1 MRQLVYFKMG
11 WKTGLGWRNT
21 CTTNTLATRNKLRK
35 IVRRFRCIGV
45 IIFVK
50 VFRRDVVTAGIV
62 VLLGVVL
69 LGVVHIHPAFILIL
83 FLIILFILILFILP
97 GRIIV
102 IFLNTTPKWISINF
116 VVPVEFWGRFGFV
129 LKG

>member
-1 MRQLVYFKMG
+1 
-11 WKTGLGWRNT
+11 
-21 CTTNTLATRNKLRK
+21 LAIRNKFRK

-45 IIFVK
+45 IVFVK

-62 VLLGVVL
+62 VLDLVVL
-69 LGVVHIHPAFILIL
+69 DLGVVHIHPAFILFIL
-83 FLIILFILILFILP
+83 FLIILFTLILFILP

-102 IFLNTTPKWISINF
+102 IFLDTTLKWISINF

>member
-1 MRQLVYFKMG
+1 M
-11 WKTGLGWRNT
+11 

-45 IIFVK
+45 IVFVK

-62 VLLGVVL
+62 VLLGVV
-69 LGVVHIHPAFILIL
+69 HIHPAFILFIV
-83 FLIILFILILFILP
+83 FILILFILP

-102 IFLNTTPKWISINF
+102 IFLNTTPKRISINF

>member
-1 MRQLVYFKMG
+1 
-11 WKTGLGWRNT
+11 
-21 CTTNTLATRNKLRK
+21 LAIRNKFRK

-45 IIFVK
+45 IVFVK

-62 VLLGVVL
+62 VLLGVV
-69 LGVVHIHPAFILIL
+69 HIHPAFILFIL

-102 IFLNTTPKWISINF
+102 IFLNTTPKRISINF

>member
-1 MRQLVYFKMG
+1 
-11 WKTGLGWRNT
+11 
-21 CTTNTLATRNKLRK
+21 LAIRNKFRK

-45 IIFVK
+45 IVFVK

-62 VLLGVVL
+62 VLV
-69 LGVVHIHPAFILIL
+69 LGVVHIHPAFILFIL
-83 FLIILFILILFILP
+83 FLIILFTLILFILP

-102 IFLNTTPKWISINF
+102 IFLDTTLKWISINF